1 MIGKKTNIPAGTTFD
16 TFFMFKDTISSVLEI
31 FSLYKF
37 FSPGAMGAECSELTK
52 YSQCRKRIQ
61 TSLEV

>member
-1 MIGKKTNIPAGTTFD
+1 MIGKKNNIPAGITFD

-37 FSPGAMGAECSELTK
+37 FFSRG
-52 YSQCRKRIQ
+52 
-61 TSLEV
+61 